1 MVVCKSFVIALF
13 YCYEYHCVTRP
24 ICITSMERDTHR
36 VNSDDNSSGP
46 HRRNMEFSWSHHI
59 SSSSL
64 TYRRVLSL
72 ECEATKTQLNY
83 PTDFCSTPSIYV
95 IEWQRKG
102 GCQRPTQ
109 ERRWQKPN
117 AQTPIHHSK
126 VIPILLSTKESDFSS
141 WLLNRRV
148 YTFSNA
154 MLTGITIHTE
164 DESRRPHWMC
174 KDIRWRLVPIVCRRD
189 VFF

>member
-102 GCQRPTQ
+102 GCQRPT
-109 ERRWQKPN
+109 RRKREDDKNP
-117 AQTPIHHSK
+117 TPRHPSITRKWYRFCCPQRNRTS
-126 VIPILLSTKESDFSS
+126 PLGYRTAESTPF
-141 WLLNRRV
+141 L
-148 YTFSNA
+148 
-154 MLTGITIHTE
+154 M
-164 DESRRPHWMC
+164 PC
-174 KDIRWRLVPIVCRRD
+174 
-189 VFF
+189 